1 MDEYTIDVVID
12 GKQDTLKTFC
22 NTIYSA
28 IDSMIGLDVVE
39 EIISVT
45 RLKDNKTW
53 DVKDMDVKYLR
64 NLRNQMDETLLNEG
78 IQNVEEKYN
87 EVQH

>member
-53 DVKDMDVKYLR
+53 DVKNMDVKYLR

-78 IQNVEEKYN
+78 IQNVEEDYN
-87 EVQH
+87 EI